1 MRLRSA
7 SLCVFA
13 LLALLVAAPSANAQK
28 NCPGGGSNQP
38 PGNSEVDQYGEDVP
52 GPCGDEPIGP
62 PNGGGDPDA
71 VPPSDAGR
79 ARLARR
85 RRRRGGASRASHGA
99 RKRRWRQRLRWRR
112 LRAVPVSGA
121 SDIPAAQGDSLF
133 DEVFDALT
141 GSADATDDGLGL
153 LLPLILLAALIAAVV
168 YGSAAQD
175 GRRLRTSGG
184 PCAPS
189 PQTTEP
195 QPQGSGCR
203 RGPDG
208 RPRAQPAR
216 RLGRCRPR
224 RRPHRL
230 GL

>member
-7 SLCVFA
+7 SLCVLA

-62 PNGGGDPDA
+62 PDGGDPDA
-71 VPPSDAGR
+71 VPPSTADELDSLGADGDA
-79 ARLARR
+79 AALLAQATAPGNGGTGSGGGPA
-85 RRRRGGASRASHGA
+85 GGAGA
-99 RKRRWRQRLRWRR
+99 
-112 LRAVPVSGA
+112 GA

-153 LLPLILLAALIAAVV
+153 LLPLILLGTVIAAVI
-168 YGSAAQD
+168 YGV
-175 GRRLRTSGG
+175 
-184 PCAPS
+184 
-189 PQTTEP
+189 
-195 QPQGSGCR
+195 
-203 RGPDG
+203 
-208 RPRAQPAR
+208 
-216 RLGRCRPR
+216 R
-224 RRPHRL
+224 RRTA
-230 GL
+230 GD